1 MADKPKT
8 YPQKIQELQQQLED
22 ALTDKA
28 EAKRMSSFIP
38 ELQSEI
44 ADLKE
49 QLELRNRQDQQG
61 SVNSKSQMVDLEQR
75 AISAEQ
81 GLRNLQA
88 RNTELT
94 AENQALIQQL
104 DIAGVERD
112 RALGKEQKLQLLSE
126 ELKASNLTVATLNQR
141 LRDLQIQSNEAIAQQ
156 EKEVL
161 YLRQLTRA
169 QKEKIEQINAAIMN
183 VPTEYFTEL
192 QKLARNG

>member
-1 MADKPKT
+1 MVDKPKT

-22 ALTDKA
+22 ALADKA
-28 EAKRMSSFIP
+28 EAERMSSFIP
-38 ELQSEI
+38 ELQLEI

-49 QLELRNRQDQQG
+49 KLELRNKQDQQG

-81 GLRNLQA
+81 GLRNAQSK
-88 RNTELT
+88 
-94 AENQALIQQL
+94 I
-104 DIAGVERD
+104 RD
-112 RALGKEQKLQLLSE
+112 LESLKEQLELQLNVMSMEADKTVGRDQKITALE
-126 ELKASNLTVATLNQR
+126 EHIKSQNFELVKVNQR

-169 QKEKIEQINAAIMN
+169 QKERLEQINAAIMN